1 LSLII
6 PNQKI
11 GGLSG
16 REKAHAKQD
25 VLPLYIHLR
34 SVENLGGGEGVVVN
48 LANVR
53 FYKLAPDF
61 TSNFAEEV
69 GYEDEAILEDA
80 DAMQNAAIEV
90 LGNLTAQ
97 RGNSLA

>member
-1 LSLII
+1 
-6 PNQKI
+6 
-11 GGLSG
+11 
-16 REKAHAKQD
+16 
-25 VLPLYIHLR
+25 
-34 SVENLGGGEGVVVN
+34 
-48 LANVR
+48 
-53 FYKLAPDF
+53 LAPDF